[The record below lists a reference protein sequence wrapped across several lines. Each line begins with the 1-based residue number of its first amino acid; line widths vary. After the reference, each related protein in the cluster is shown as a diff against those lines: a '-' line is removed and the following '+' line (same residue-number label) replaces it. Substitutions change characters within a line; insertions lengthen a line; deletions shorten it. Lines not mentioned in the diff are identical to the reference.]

1 MSPNRRPIG
10 VWITTIY
17 LFVLLALGVF
27 YLVLAIDAANAQI
40 VVHQAVGV
48 LIVLSGILLLGF
60 LSKWSVPIIGLM
72 ATLQASTF
80 LSYLMTDGS
89 QFIVVQGSAAVMQTF
104 LVAFNFMPLAIL
116 AATLAALLYTAWLW
130 HAGTLT

>member
-1 MSPNRRPIG
+1 M
-10 VWITTIY
+10 
-17 LFVLLALGVF
+17 LLALGVF
-27 YLVLAIDAANAQI
+27 YLVLATDAANALI
-40 VVHQAVGV
+40 VAHQAVGV

-60 LSKWSVPIIGLM
+60 LSKWAVPIIGLM
-72 ATLQASTF
+72 AALQASTY
-80 LSYLMTDGS
+80 LSYLMADGS
-89 QFIVVQGSAAVMQTF
+89 QFIAVQGSDAVLQTF

>member
-1 MSPNRRPIG
+1 MSPKVQTVALPCYR
-10 VWITTIY
+10 Y
-17 LFVLLALGVF
+17 LLALIGVA
-27 YLVLAIDAANAQI
+27 LLHCSQNEANAQI

-80 LSYLMTDGS
+80 LFYLMTDGS

>member
-89 QFIVVQGSAAVMQTF
+89 QFIAVQGSDAVMQTF

-130 HAGTLT
+130 HACTLT